1 MKKIKL
7 LLVFFTVVLFINSC
21 AEKSPMW
28 EPLFN
33 GTDFSGWQKLN
44 GDAEYKIENGVI
56 VGVSQLNT
64 PNSFLA
70 TEIEY
75 SDFIFE
81 CDFNVEDGLNSG
93 IQIRSHSISDY
104 RNGRVHGYQVEID
117 PSERAWSGGIY
128 DEARRGWLY
137 HNEYNNNVETA
148 FIPDKWNQF
157 RIEAI
162 GNNIKVWLNGV
173 LTSDIID
180 DVDSSGFIALQVH
193 SIKDESLVG
202 KKVKFKNI
210 RILTENL
217 ESNRTTEN
225 NKIVQESFLTN
236 QLTEREIEDGWKLLW
251 DGSTSNGWKSAKG
264 SDFPEKGWIINNGV
278 LSVESSGGA
287 ESAFGGDIVT
297 AQRYSNFILDVDFK
311 YTVGANSGIKY
322 FVNTDLNKG
331 PGSAIGCEYQIL
343 DDDVHPD
350 AKLGVNGNR
359 TLGSLYD
366 LIKAEGLLYVPKENK
381 TKRVN
386 KYGWNRARIF
396 SQNNKVAHYL
406 NGIKV
411 VEYDR
416 SSQMFKALV
425 AYSKYKV
432 WPGFGELPQGQILL
446 QDHGDEVYFK
456 NIKIKVL
463 N

>member
-7 LLVFFTVVLFINSC
+7 LLVLFTVVLFISGC

-28 EPLFN
+28 KPLFN

-44 GDAEYKIENGVI
+44 GDAEYKIENGEI

-81 CDFNVEDGLNSG
+81 CEFNVENGLNSG

-137 HNEYNNNVETA
+137 HNEYNNGAKTA
-148 FIPDKWNQF
+148 FMPGEWNQY

-202 KKVKFKNI
+202 KTVKFRNI

-217 ESNRTTEN
+217 ESNRTTEKN
-225 NKIVQESFLTN
+225 EIVQVSYLSNRLTDKEVN
-236 QLTEREIEDGWKLLW
+236 DGWKLLW
-251 DGSTSNGWKSAKG
+251 DGSTTNGWKSAKG
-264 SDFPEKGWIINNGV
+264 SAFPEKGWNINNGI
-278 LSVESSGGA
+278 LSVESSGGE

-297 AQRYSNFILDVDFK
+297 TQRYSNFILDVDFK
-311 YTVGANSGIKY
+311 YTAGANSGIKY
-322 FVNTDLNKG
+322 FVDTDLNKG

-366 LIKAEGLLYVPKENK
+366 LIKAEGLLYVPNENK
-381 TKRVN
+381 SKRVN

-446 QDHGDEVYFK
+446 QEHGDEVYFK
-456 NIKIKVL
+456 NIKIKEL